1 MERLENNLKDEKRTE
16 DEEFLSNSLLVV
28 SLVSSVLTGLVCL
41 VLNFILS
48 FKLKKYQRALL
59 FLVPGLILLAIR
71 FFMGGLATETIFE
84 IPLVKELYS
93 IFETFKATFHPK
105 GSWNFLTTFTLL
117 SNGLSLTF
125 FGLFV
130 STQESTQQQ
139 QLDEIRKDEETK
151 HQKSLSS
158 DKVLDTKSR
167 AHLFAIGTTGSGKT
181 ANILRYVENSIK
193 NGQPTI
199 IVDGKGGTKEHDLA
213 TISQKL
219 AEKYGRTVYL
229 VNQSDLSNTDPY
241 NPFSGLSATE
251 VKDMLVSMSEWESDH
266 YKNLAS
272 RYWQIMLS
280 VMIDNNITPTFEN
293 IILFSE
299 PEKFLQVLD
308 EIKKRGQ
315 IDDERYLKAV
325 NIANSEAGKQAE
337 ISISRSAVVYEG
349 DGAKLFGDRLGF
361 NMRSAFEENA
371 VVIVL
376 LNEFSYG
383 DFARS
388 TGQLVLEDIK
398 SLISRLLSGEYEEQ
412 ETLLVL
418 EELGVYVNN
427 GIEGLLNRSRS
438 AGVKTIVSM
447 QTTADVDKENP
458 DLTRQIIG
466 NCNDFMIMRVTDQY
480 SAETMA
486 KLIGTEKGIQK
497 TSRTSEG
504 ISTGESSNKLVDQFK
519 ISPNEIKKS
528 YRRFLEFITQKRNQ
542 MRLNA
547 SRLNLSKFKVEKI
560 IS

>member
-1 MERLENNLKDEKRTE
+1 MERLDNNLKDEKATE
-16 DEEFLSNSLLVV
+16 NEEFLSNFFFLV
-28 SLVSSVLTGLVCL
+28 SFVSSVIIGAVCFISGL
-41 VLNFILS
+41 ILEHK
-48 FKLKKYQRALL
+48 FKKYQR
-59 FLVPGLILLAIR
+59 GLIFLGVGAFLLVIR
-71 FFMGGLATETIFE
+71 FFLGGLSVEALLE
-84 IPLVKELYS
+84 IPILKELYS
-93 IFETFKATFHPK
+93 ILNSLKAFNFETIKETIKDWSWIFKI
-105 GSWNFLTTFTLL
+105 TLL
-117 SNGLSLTF
+117 SSGLSFFTYGLAVLTQPQ
-125 FGLFV
+125 
-130 STQESTQQQ
+130 TQKEE
-139 QLDEIRKDEETK
+139 LDEIRKDEETK
-151 HQKSLSS
+151 HQKSLTS
-158 DKVLDTKSR
+158 DKVLDMKSR

-181 ANILRYVENSIK
+181 ANILRYIENSIK
-193 NGQPTI
+193 KGQPTI

-213 TISQKL
+213 TVSQKL
-219 AEKYGRTVYL
+219 AKKYGRKVYL

-241 NPFSGLSATE
+241 NPFSDLSATE

-280 VMIDNNITPTFEN
+280 VMIDNNITPIFEN

-299 PEKFLQVLD
+299 PENFLKVLD
-308 EIKKRGQ
+308 ELKTRGQ

-325 NIANSEAGKQAE
+325 NIAHSEAGKQAE

-349 DGAKLFGDRLGF
+349 DGSKLFGDRFGF
-361 NMRSAFEENA
+361 NMRSAFKENA
-371 VVIVL
+371 VIIVL

-418 EELGVYVNN
+418 EEFGVYVNN

-466 NCNDFMIMRVTDQY
+466 NCNDFMIMRVTDQD

-504 ISTGESSNKLVDQFK
+504 ISTGESSNKLVDQFRV
-519 ISPNEIKKS
+519 SPNEIKNFPSLFGIYYTKN
-528 YRRFLEFITQKRNQ
+528 RPNEVKRFKTKFI
-542 MRLNA
+542 
-547 SRLNLSKFKVEKI
+547 KI
-560 IS
+560 

>member
-71 FFMGGLATETIFE
+71 FFMGGLAAETIFE
-84 IPLVKELYS
+84 IPIAKELYS
-93 IFETFKATFHPK
+93 IFETLKSTFHLK
-105 GSWNFLTTFTLL
+105 ASWDFLTTFTLL

-130 STQESTQQQ
+130 STQESTQKQ
-139 QLDEIRKDEETK
+139 QLDEIHKDEETK

-181 ANILRYVENSIK
+181 ANILRYVESSIK

-199 IVDGKGGTKEHDLA
+199 IVDGKGGTKDHDLA
-213 TISQKL
+213 TVSQKL

-241 NPFSGLSATE
+241 NPFSNLSATE

-299 PEKFLQVLD
+299 PENFLQVLD

-349 DGAKLFGDRLGF
+349 DGAKLFGDRFGF

-376 LNEFSYG
+376 LNEFSYK

-466 NCNDFMIMRVTDQY
+466 NCNDFMIMRVTDQD

-504 ISTGESSNKLVDQFK
+504 MNTGESSNKLVDQFR
-519 ISPNEIKKS
+519 ISPNEIKNFPSLFGIYYTKN
-528 YRRFLEFITQKRNQ
+528 RPNEVKRFKT
-542 MRLNA
+542 
-547 SRLNLSKFKVEKI
+547 KFVKI
-560 IS
+560 

>member
-1 MERLENNLKDEKRTE
+1 MERLENNLKEEKATK
-16 DEEFLSNSLLVV
+16 DEEFLSNFFLIV
-28 SLVSSVLTGLVCL
+28 SVISSVIVVAVCF
-41 VLNFILS
+41 VLDWILERQ
-48 FKLKKYQRALL
+48 FKKYQR
-59 FLVPGLILLAIR
+59 GLIFLGVGAFLLVIR
-71 FFMGGLATETIFE
+71 YFIGGLTTETLLE
-84 IPLVKELYS
+84 IPLLKELYS
-93 IFETFKATFHPK
+93 SLKAFNFSIKDWSWLFKI
-105 GSWNFLTTFTLL
+105 TLL
-117 SNGLSLTF
+117 SGGLSIF
-125 FGLFV
+125 SYGLFV
-130 STQESTQQQ
+130 LTQPQTQKEE
-139 QLDEIRKDEETK
+139 LDEIRKDEDTK
-151 HQKSLSS
+151 HEKSLPS
-158 DKVLDTKSR
+158 DKVLDTRSR

-199 IVDGKGGTKEHDLA
+199 IIDGKGGTKEHDLA
-213 TISQKL
+213 TVSQKL
-219 AEKYGRTVYL
+219 AKKYGREVYL
-229 VNQSDLSNTDPY
+229 VNQSDLSNTDLY
-241 NPFSGLSATE
+241 NPFSDLSATE

-280 VMIDNNITPTFEN
+280 IMIENGITPTFES

-299 PEKFLQVLD
+299 PENFLQVLD
-308 EIKKRGQ
+308 ELKKRGQ

-349 DGAKLFGDRLGF
+349 DGAKLFGDRFGF
-361 NMRSAFEENA
+361 NMRSAFKENA

-398 SLISRLLSGEYEEQ
+398 SLISRLLKGEYEEQ

-418 EELGVYVNN
+418 EELGVYVND

-438 AGVKTIVSM
+438 AGVKTIVSI

-466 NCNDFMIMRVTDQY
+466 NCNDFLIMRVTDQD

-504 ISTGESSNKLVDQFK
+504 IGTGESSNKLVDQFR
-519 ISPNEIKKS
+519 ISPNEIKNFPSLFGIYYTKNKPNEVK
-528 YRRFLEFITQKRNQ
+528 RFKTKFI
-542 MRLNA
+542 
-547 SRLNLSKFKVEKI
+547 KV
-560 IS
+560 

>member
-1 MERLENNLKDEKRTE
+1 MERLENNLKDEKATE
-16 DEEFLSNSLLVV
+16 DEEFLSNFFFLV
-28 SLVSSVLTGLVCL
+28 SFVSSVIIGAVC
-41 VLNFILS
+41 FISSWILERK
-48 FKLKKYQRALL
+48 FKKYQR
-59 FLVPGLILLAIR
+59 GLIFLGVGSFLLVIR
-71 FFMGGLATETIFE
+71 YFLGGLTIETLLE
-84 IPLVKELYS
+84 IPLLKEIYS
-93 IFETFKATFHPK
+93 IINSIKIKAFNFESIKNW
-105 GSWNFLTTFTLL
+105 SWLLKITLL
-117 SNGLSLTF
+117 SSGLSMF
-125 FGLFV
+125 SYGLGV
-130 STQESTQQQ
+130 LSQPKTQIEE
-139 QLDEIRKDEETK
+139 LDEIRKDEETK
-151 HQKSLSS
+151 HEKSLPS
-158 DKVLDTKSR
+158 DKVLDTNSR

-181 ANILRYVENSIK
+181 ANILRYIENSIK
-193 NGQPTI
+193 KGQPTI
-199 IVDGKGGTKEHDLA
+199 IIDGKGGTKEHDLA
-213 TISQKL
+213 TVSQKL
-219 AEKYGRTVYL
+219 AKKYGREVYL
-229 VNQSDLSNTDPY
+229 VNQSDLSNTDSY
-241 NPFSGLSATE
+241 NPFSDLSATE

-280 VMIDNNITPTFEN
+280 VMIDNNITPTFEK
-293 IILFSE
+293 IILFSV
-299 PEKFLQVLD
+299 PENFLQVLD
-308 EIKKRGQ
+308 LIKKRGQ
-315 IDDERYLKAV
+315 IDDEKYRKAV

-349 DGAKLFGDRLGF
+349 DGSKLFGDHLGF

-398 SLISRLLSGEYEEQ
+398 SLISRLLKGEYEEQ

-418 EELGVYVNN
+418 EELGVYVND

-466 NCNDFMIMRVTDQY
+466 NCNDFMIMRVTDQE

-504 ISTGESSNKLVDQFK
+504 INTGESSNKLVDQFR
-519 ISPNEIKKS
+519 ISPNEIKNFPSLFGIYYTKN
-528 YRRFLEFITQKRNQ
+528 RPNEVKRFKTKFI
-542 MRLNA
+542 
-547 SRLNLSKFKVEKI
+547 KI
-560 IS
+560 

>member
-1 MERLENNLKDEKRTE
+1 MERLENNLKDEKATK
-16 DEEFLSNSLLVV
+16 DEEYLSNFFI
-28 SLVSSVLTGLVCL
+28 LVSFIFSVIIGAVC
-41 VLNFILS
+41 FISDWILEHK
-48 FKLKKYQRALL
+48 FKKYQR
-59 FLVPGLILLAIR
+59 GLIFLGIGAFLLVIR
-71 FFMGGLATETIFE
+71 YFLGGLTVETLFE
-84 IPLVKELYS
+84 IPVVKELYS
-93 IFETFKATFHPK
+93 IIEAIKALNFDSAK
-105 GSWNFLTTFTLL
+105 DYSWLLKVTLL
-117 SNGLSLTF
+117 SSGLSF
-125 FGLFV
+125 FTYGLAV
-130 STQESTQQQ
+130 LSQPKTQKEE
-139 QLDEIRKDEETK
+139 LDEIRKDEETK
-151 HQKSLSS
+151 HQKSLPS

-213 TISQKL
+213 TVSQEL
-219 AEKYGRTVYL
+219 AKKYGRTVYL
-229 VNQSDLSNTDPY
+229 INQSDISNTSSY
-241 NPFSGLSATE
+241 NPFSDLSATE
-251 VKDMLVSMSEWESDH
+251 VKDMIVSMSEWESDH
-266 YKNLAS
+266 YKNLAG

-280 VMIDNNITPTFEN
+280 VMIDNDITPTFEN

-299 PEKFLQVLD
+299 PEKFLELLD
-308 EIKKRGQ
+308 EIKTKGQ
-315 IDDERYLKAV
+315 IDDEQYRKAV
-325 NIANSEAGKQAE
+325 NIANGEAGKQAE

-349 DGAKLFGDRLGF
+349 DGAKLFGDRWGF
-361 NMRSAFEENA
+361 NMRSAFEANA

-398 SLISRLLSGEYEEQ
+398 SLISRLLKGEYAEK

-418 EELGVYVNN
+418 EELGVYVND

-447 QTTADVDKENP
+447 QTTADVDKVNP

-466 NCNDFMIMRVTDQY
+466 NCNDFMIMRVTDQD

-504 ISTGESSNKLVDQFK
+504 IGTGESSNKLVDQFR
-519 ISPNEIKKS
+519 ISPNEIKNFPSLFGVYYTKNKPNEIK
-528 YRRFLEFITQKRNQ
+528 RFKT
-542 MRLNA
+542 
-547 SRLNLSKFKVEKI
+547 KFVRI
-560 IS
+560 

>member
-1 MERLENNLKDEKRTE
+1 MERLENNLKDEKATK
-16 DEEFLSNSLLVV
+16 DEEYLSFSLFVLSFVLSVIAGVV
-28 SLVSSVLTGLVCL
+28 C
-41 VLNFILS
+41 FILDWILENK
-48 FKLKKYQRALL
+48 FKKYQR
-59 FLVPGLILLAIR
+59 GLILLGVGAFLLVIR
-71 FFMGGLATETIFE
+71 YFIGGLTTETLLE
-84 IPLVKELYS
+84 IPLLKELYS
-93 IFETFKATFHPK
+93 SLKAFNFSIKDWGWLFKI
-105 GSWNFLTTFTLL
+105 TLL
-117 SNGLSLTF
+117 SGGLSIF
-125 FGLFV
+125 SYGLFV
-130 STQESTQQQ
+130 LTQPQTQKEE
-139 QLDEIRKDEETK
+139 LDEIRKDEDTK
-151 HQKSLSS
+151 HEKSLPS

-213 TISQKL
+213 TVSQKL
-219 AEKYGRTVYL
+219 AKKYGRKVYL

-241 NPFSGLSATE
+241 NPFSDLSATE

-280 VMIDNNITPTFEN
+280 VMIDNNITPTFEK
-293 IILFSE
+293 IILFSV
-299 PEKFLQVLD
+299 PENFLQVLD
-308 EIKKRGQ
+308 LIKKRGQ
-315 IDDERYLKAV
+315 IDDEKYRKAV

-349 DGAKLFGDRLGF
+349 DGSKLFGDHLGF

-398 SLISRLLSGEYEEQ
+398 SLISRLLKGKYEEQ

-447 QTTADVDKENP
+447 QTTADIDKENP

-466 NCNDFMIMRVTDQY
+466 NCNDFMIMRVTDQD

-504 ISTGESSNKLVDQFK
+504 INTGESSNKLVDQFK
-519 ISPNEIKKS
+519 VSPNEIKNFPSLFGIYYTKNKPNEVK
-528 YRRFLEFITQKRNQ
+528 RFKTKFI
-542 MRLNA
+542 
-547 SRLNLSKFKVEKI
+547 KI
-560 IS
+560 

>member
-1 MERLENNLKDEKRTE
+1 MDRLENNLRDEKATKE
-16 DEEFLSNSLLVV
+16 EEFLSNFLF
-28 SLVSSVLTGLVCL
+28 LVSFIFSVVIGAVCF
-41 VLNFILS
+41 VSDWILELK
-48 FKLKKYQRALL
+48 FKKYQR
-59 FLVPGLILLAIR
+59 GLIFLGVGAFLLVIR
-71 FFMGGLATETIFE
+71 YFIGGLAAETLFE
-84 IPLVKELYS
+84 IPVVKELYS
-93 IFETFKATFHPK
+93 IINSIKALNFDSIK
-105 GSWNFLTTFTLL
+105 DYSWVLKVTLL
-117 SNGLSLTF
+117 SSGLSF
-125 FGLFV
+125 FTYGLAV
-130 STQESTQQQ
+130 LSQPKTQKEE
-139 QLDEIRKDEETK
+139 LDEIRKDEETK
-151 HQKSLSS
+151 HQKSLPS
-158 DKVLDTKSR
+158 DKVLDTRSR

-213 TISQKL
+213 TVSQKL
-219 AEKYGRTVYL
+219 AKKYGRKVYL

-241 NPFSGLSATE
+241 NPFSDLSATE

-280 VMIDNNITPTFEN
+280 IMIENNITPIFEN
-293 IILFSE
+293 IILFSD
-299 PEKFLQVLD
+299 PENFLKVLD
-308 EIKKRGQ
+308 ELKTRGQ

-349 DGAKLFGDRLGF
+349 DGAKLFGDRFGF
-361 NMRSAFEENA
+361 NMRSAFKENA

-398 SLISRLLSGEYEEQ
+398 SLISRLLKGEYEEQ

-418 EELGVYVNN
+418 EELGVYVND

-466 NCNDFMIMRVTDQY
+466 NCNDFLIMRVTDQE

-504 ISTGESSNKLVDQFK
+504 IGTGESSNKLVDQFR
-519 ISPNEIKKS
+519 ISPNEVKNFPSLYGIYYTKNKPNEVKRFKTKFIK
-528 YRRFLEFITQKRNQ
+528 I
-542 MRLNA
+542 
-547 SRLNLSKFKVEKI
+547 
-560 IS
+560 

>member
-1 MERLENNLKDEKRTE
+1 MERLENNLKDEKETKE
-16 DEEFLSNSLLVV
+16 EEFLSNFLFFV
-28 SLVSSVLTGLVCL
+28 SFIFSVIVGAVC
-41 VLNFILS
+41 FISDWILELK
-48 FKLKKYQRALL
+48 FKKYQR
-59 FLVPGLILLAIR
+59 GLIFLGVGAFLLVIR
-71 FFMGGLATETIFE
+71 YFLGGLTTETLFE
-84 IPLVKELYS
+84 IPVINELYS
-93 IFETFKATFHPK
+93 IINAIKALNFDSIK
-105 GSWNFLTTFTLL
+105 DYSWVLKVTLI
-117 SNGLSLTF
+117 SSGLSFFTYGLAVLTQPK
-125 FGLFV
+125 
-130 STQESTQQQ
+130 TQKEE
-139 QLDEIRKDEETK
+139 LDEIRKDEETK
-151 HQKSLSS
+151 HQKSLPS

-213 TISQKL
+213 TVSQKL
-219 AEKYGRTVYL
+219 AKKYGREVYL
-229 VNQSDLSNTDPY
+229 VNQSDLSDTDPY
-241 NPFSGLSATE
+241 NPFSDLSATE

-280 VMIDNNITPTFEN
+280 VMIDNNITPTFEK

-299 PEKFLQVLD
+299 PENFLQVLD
-308 EIKKRGQ
+308 ELKKSEQ

-349 DGAKLFGDRLGF
+349 DGSKLFGDRWGF

-398 SLISRLLSGEYEEQ
+398 SLISRLLSGEYEEK

-418 EELGVYVNN
+418 EELGVYVND

-466 NCNDFMIMRVTDQY
+466 NCNDFMIMRVTDQE

-504 ISTGESSNKLVDQFK
+504 IGTGESSNKLVDQFR
-519 ISPNEIKKS
+519 ISPNEIKNFPSLFGIYYTKNKPNEVK
-528 YRRFLEFITQKRNQ
+528 RFKT
-542 MRLNA
+542 
-547 SRLNLSKFKVEKI
+547 KFVRI
-560 IS
+560 

>member
-1 MERLENNLKDEKRTE
+1 MERLENNLRDEKATKE
-16 DEEFLSNSLLVV
+16 EEFLSNFLF
-28 SLVSSVLTGLVCL
+28 LVSFIFSVVIGAVCF
-41 VLNFILS
+41 VSDWILELK
-48 FKLKKYQRALL
+48 FKKYQR
-59 FLVPGLILLAIR
+59 GLIFLGVGAFLLVIR
-71 FFMGGLATETIFE
+71 YFIGGLAAETLFE
-84 IPLVKELYS
+84 IPVVKELYS
-93 IFETFKATFHPK
+93 IINSIKALNFDSIK
-105 GSWNFLTTFTLL
+105 DYSWVLKVTLL
-117 SNGLSLTF
+117 SSGLSF
-125 FGLFV
+125 FTYGLAV
-130 STQESTQQQ
+130 LSQPKTQKEE
-139 QLDEIRKDEETK
+139 LDEIRKDEETK
-151 HQKSLSS
+151 HQKSLPSN
-158 DKVLDTKSR
+158 KVLDTKSR

-213 TISQKL
+213 TVSQKL
-219 AEKYGRTVYL
+219 AKKYGRKVYL

-241 NPFSGLSATE
+241 NPFSDLSATE

-308 EIKKRGQ
+308 ELKKREQ

-349 DGAKLFGDRLGF
+349 DGANLFGDRFGF
-361 NMRSAFEENA
+361 NMRSAFKENA

-398 SLISRLLSGEYEEQ
+398 SLISRLLKGEYEEQ

-418 EELGVYVNN
+418 EELGVYVND

-466 NCNDFMIMRVTDQY
+466 NCNDFLIMRVTDQE
-480 SAETMA
+480 SAETIA

-504 ISTGESSNKLVDQFK
+504 IGTGESSNKLVDQFR
-519 ISPNEIKKS
+519 ISPNEIKNFPSLYGIYYTKNKPNEVK
-528 YRRFLEFITQKRNQ
+528 RFKTKFI
-542 MRLNA
+542 
-547 SRLNLSKFKVEKI
+547 KI
-560 IS
+560 

>member
-1 MERLENNLKDEKRTE
+1 MERLENNLEDEKRTE

-71 FFMGGLATETIFE
+71 FFMGGLAAETIFE
-84 IPLVKELYS
+84 IPIAKELYS
-93 IFETFKATFHPK
+93 IFETLKSTFHLK
-105 GSWNFLTTFTLL
+105 ASWDFLTTFTLL

-158 DKVLDTKSR
+158 DKVLDTNSR

-181 ANILRYVENSIK
+181 ANILRYVESSIK

-213 TISQKL
+213 TVSQKL

-241 NPFSGLSATE
+241 NPFSNLSATE

-280 VMIDNNITPTFEN
+280 IMIDNNITPTFEN
-293 IILFSE
+293 IILFSD

-325 NIANSEAGKQAE
+325 NIANGEAGKQAE

-349 DGAKLFGDRLGF
+349 DGAKLFGDRFGF

-427 GIEGLLNRSRS
+427 GVEGLLNRSRS

-466 NCNDFMIMRVTDQY
+466 NCNDFMIMRVTDQD

-504 ISTGESSNKLVDQFK
+504 MSTGESSNKLVDQFR
-519 ISPNEIKKS
+519 ISPNEIKNFPSLFGIYYTKN
-528 YRRFLEFITQKRNQ
+528 RPNEVKRFKT
-542 MRLNA
+542 
-547 SRLNLSKFKVEKI
+547 KFVRI
-560 IS
+560 

>member
-1 MERLENNLKDEKRTE
+1 MERLENNLKDEKATE
-16 DEEFLSNSLLVV
+16 DEEFLSNFFFLV
-28 SLVSSVLTGLVCL
+28 SFVSSVIIGAVC
-41 VLNFILS
+41 FISSWILERK
-48 FKLKKYQRALL
+48 FKKYQR
-59 FLVPGLILLAIR
+59 GLIFLGVGSFLLVIR
-71 FFMGGLATETIFE
+71 YFLGGLTTETLLE
-84 IPLVKELYS
+84 IPLLKEIYS
-93 IFETFKATFHPK
+93 IINSIKIKAFNFESIKNW
-105 GSWNFLTTFTLL
+105 SWLLKITLL
-117 SNGLSLTF
+117 SSGLSMF
-125 FGLFV
+125 SYGLGV
-130 STQESTQQQ
+130 LSQPKTQIEE
-139 QLDEIRKDEETK
+139 LDEIRKDEETK
-151 HQKSLSS
+151 HQKSLPS

-181 ANILRYVENSIK
+181 ANILRYVENAIK

-213 TISQKL
+213 TVSRKL
-219 AEKYGRTVYL
+219 AKKYGRKVYL
-229 VNQSDLSNTDPY
+229 VNQSDLSNTNPY
-241 NPFSGLSATE
+241 NPFSDLSATE

-280 VMIDNNITPTFEN
+280 IMIDNNITPIFEN
-293 IILFSE
+293 IILFSD
-299 PEKFLQVLD
+299 PENFLKVLD
-308 EIKKRGQ
+308 ELKTRGQ

-349 DGAKLFGDRLGF
+349 DGSKLFGDRFGF

-398 SLISRLLSGEYEEQ
+398 SLIGRLLRGEYEEQ

-466 NCNDFMIMRVTDQY
+466 NCNDFMIMRVTDQD

-504 ISTGESSNKLVDQFK
+504 INTGESSNKLVDQFR
-519 ISPNEIKKS
+519 ISPNEIKNFPSLFGIYYTKN
-528 YRRFLEFITQKRNQ
+528 RPNEVKRFKT
-542 MRLNA
+542 
-547 SRLNLSKFKVEKI
+547 KFVKI
-560 IS
+560 

>member
-1 MERLENNLKDEKRTE
+1 MERLENNLKDEKATK
-16 DEEFLSNSLLVV
+16 DEEYLSFSLFALSFV
-28 SLVSSVLTGLVCL
+28 LSVIAGVVCL
-41 VLNFILS
+41 VLDIILG
-48 FKLKKYQRALL
+48 FKFKKNQRGLI
-59 FLVPGLILLAIR
+59 FLGVGAILLAIR
-71 FFMGGLATETIFE
+71 YFLGGLTAETLFE
-84 IPLVKELYS
+84 IPVVKELYS
-93 IFETFKATFHPK
+93 IIEAIKALNFDSAK
-105 GSWNFLTTFTLL
+105 DYSWVLKVTLL
-117 SNGLSLTF
+117 SSGLSFFTYGLAVLTQPK
-125 FGLFV
+125 
-130 STQESTQQQ
+130 TQEEE
-139 QLDEIRKDEETK
+139 LDEIRKDEETK

-158 DKVLDTKSR
+158 DKVLDTRSR

-213 TISQKL
+213 TVSQKL

-241 NPFSGLSATE
+241 NPFSDLSATE

-280 VMIDNNITPTFEN
+280 VMIDNNITPTFEK

-299 PEKFLQVLD
+299 PENFLQVLD
-308 EIKKRGQ
+308 ELKKSEQ

-349 DGAKLFGDRLGF
+349 DGSKLFGDRFGF

-398 SLISRLLSGEYEEQ
+398 SLISRLLKGEYAEK
-412 ETLLVL
+412 ETLLIL
-418 EELGVYVNN
+418 EELGVYVND

-466 NCNDFMIMRVTDQY
+466 NCNDFMIMRVTDQD
-480 SAETMA
+480 SAETIA
-486 KLIGTEKGIQK
+486 KLIGTEKAIQK

-504 ISTGESSNKLVDQFK
+504 ISTGESSNKLVDQFR
-519 ISPNEIKKS
+519 ISPNEIKNFPSLFGIYYTKNKPNEVK
-528 YRRFLEFITQKRNQ
+528 RFKTKFIR
-542 MRLNA
+542 
-547 SRLNLSKFKVEKI
+547 I
-560 IS
+560 

>member
-1 MERLENNLKDEKRTE
+1 MERLDNNLKDEKATE
-16 DEEFLSNSLLVV
+16 NEEFLSNFFFLV
-28 SLVSSVLTGLVCL
+28 SFVSSVIIGVVCFISGL
-41 VLNFILS
+41 ILEYK
-48 FKLKKYQRALL
+48 FKKYQR
-59 FLVPGLILLAIR
+59 GLIFLGVGAFLLVIR
-71 FFMGGLATETIFE
+71 FFLGGLSVEALLE
-84 IPLVKELYS
+84 IPILKELYS
-93 IFETFKATFHPK
+93 ILNSLKAFNFETIKETIKDWSWIFKI
-105 GSWNFLTTFTLL
+105 TLL
-117 SNGLSLTF
+117 SSGLSFFTYGLAVLTQPQ
-125 FGLFV
+125 
-130 STQESTQQQ
+130 TQKEE
-139 QLDEIRKDEETK
+139 LDEIRKDEETK
-151 HQKSLSS
+151 HQKSLTS
-158 DKVLDTKSR
+158 DKVLDMKSR

-213 TISQKL
+213 TVTQKL
-219 AEKYGRTVYL
+219 AKKYGRKVYL
-229 VNQSDLSNTDPY
+229 VNQSNLSKTDPY
-241 NPFSGLSATE
+241 NPFSDLSATE

-280 VMIDNNITPTFEN
+280 IMIEHNIRTTFES
-293 IILFSE
+293 IILFSQ
-299 PEKFLQVLD
+299 PENFLQVLD
-308 EIKKRGQ
+308 ELKKSGQ
-315 IDDERYLKAV
+315 IKDEQYRKAV

-349 DGAKLFGDRLGF
+349 DGSKLFADHLGF
-361 NMRSAFEENA
+361 NMRSAFKENA
-371 VVIVL
+371 VIIVL

-466 NCNDFMIMRVTDQY
+466 NCNDFMIMRVTDQD

-497 TSRTSEG
+497 TSRTTEG
-504 ISTGESSNKLVDQFK
+504 ISTGESSNKLVDQFRV
-519 ISPNEIKKS
+519 SPNEVKNFPSLFGIYYTKNKPNEVK
-528 YRRFLEFITQKRNQ
+528 RFKT
-542 MRLNA
+542 
-547 SRLNLSKFKVEKI
+547 KFVKI
-560 IS
+560 

>member
-71 FFMGGLATETIFE
+71 FFMGGLAAETIFE
-84 IPLVKELYS
+84 IPIAKELYS
-93 IFETFKATFHPK
+93 IFETLKSTFHLK
-105 GSWNFLTTFTLL
+105 ASWDFLTTFTLL

-130 STQESTQQQ
+130 STQESTQKQ

-181 ANILRYVENSIK
+181 ANILRYVESSIK

-213 TISQKL
+213 AVSQKL

-280 VMIDNNITPTFEN
+280 VMIDNHITPTFEN

-299 PEKFLQVLD
+299 PENFLQVLD

-349 DGAKLFGDRLGF
+349 DGAKLFGDRFGF

-466 NCNDFMIMRVTDQY
+466 NCNDFMIMRVTDQD

-504 ISTGESSNKLVDQFK
+504 MNTGESSNKLVDQFR
-519 ISPNEIKKS
+519 ISPNEIKNFPSLFGIYYTKN
-528 YRRFLEFITQKRNQ
+528 RPNEVKRFKT
-542 MRLNA
+542 
-547 SRLNLSKFKVEKI
+547 KFVKI
-560 IS
+560 

>member
-1 MERLENNLKDEKRTE
+1 MEKLENNLKDEKATE
-16 DEEFLSNSLLVV
+16 DEEFLSNFFFLV
-28 SLVSSVLTGLVCL
+28 SFVSSVIIGAVC
-41 VLNFILS
+41 FISSWILERK
-48 FKLKKYQRALL
+48 FKKYQR
-59 FLVPGLILLAIR
+59 GLIFLGVGSFLLVIR
-71 FFMGGLATETIFE
+71 YFLGGLTTETLLE
-84 IPLVKELYS
+84 IPLLKEIYS
-93 IFETFKATFHPK
+93 IINSIKIKAFNFESIKNW
-105 GSWNFLTTFTLL
+105 SWLLKITLL
-117 SNGLSLTF
+117 SSGLSMF
-125 FGLFV
+125 SYGLGV
-130 STQESTQQQ
+130 LSQPKTQKEE
-139 QLDEIRKDEETK
+139 LDEIRKDEETK
-151 HQKSLSS
+151 HQKSLPS
-158 DKVLDTKSR
+158 DKVLDTRSR

-199 IVDGKGGTKEHDLA
+199 IIDGKGGTKEHDLA
-213 TISQKL
+213 TVSQKL
-219 AEKYGRTVYL
+219 AKKYGREVYL
-229 VNQSDLSNTDPY
+229 VNQSDLSNTDLY
-241 NPFSGLSATE
+241 NPFSDLSATE

-280 VMIDNNITPTFEN
+280 IMIENGITPTFES

-299 PEKFLQVLD
+299 PENFLQVLD
-308 EIKKRGQ
+308 ELKKRGQ

-349 DGAKLFGDRLGF
+349 DGAKLFGDRFGF
-361 NMRSAFEENA
+361 NMRSAFKENA

-398 SLISRLLSGEYEEQ
+398 SLISRLLKGEYEEQ

-418 EELGVYVNN
+418 EELGVYVND

-466 NCNDFMIMRVTDQY
+466 NCNDFLIMRVTDQD

-504 ISTGESSNKLVDQFK
+504 IGTGESSNKLVDQFR
-519 ISPNEIKKS
+519 ISPNEIKNFPSLFGIYYTKNKPNEVK
-528 YRRFLEFITQKRNQ
+528 RFKTKFI
-542 MRLNA
+542 
-547 SRLNLSKFKVEKI
+547 KV
-560 IS
+560 

>member
-1 MERLENNLKDEKRTE
+1 MERLEKNLKDEKSTK
-16 DEEFLSNSLLVV
+16 DEEYLSDSLFFV
-28 SLVSSVLTGLVCL
+28 SIILSVITGAVC
-41 VLNFILS
+41 FILDLILRLK
-48 FKLKKYQRALL
+48 FKKYQR
-59 FLVPGLILLAIR
+59 GLIFLAVGAVLLAIR
-71 FFMGGLATETIFE
+71 YFLGSLSAETIFE
-84 IPLVKELYS
+84 IPIAKEIYS
-93 IFETFKATFHPK
+93 IIDTFKTTFHIK
-105 GSWNFLTTFTLL
+105 ASWSWLTTLTLF
-117 SNGLSLTF
+117 SSGLSILSYGLSVLTQPK
-125 FGLFV
+125 
-130 STQESTQQQ
+130 TQKEE
-139 QLDEIRKDEETK
+139 LDEIRKDEETK
-151 HQKSLSS
+151 HEKSLSS
-158 DKVLDTKSR
+158 DKVLDTGSR

-181 ANILRYVENSIK
+181 ANILRYVENAIK

-213 TISQKL
+213 TVSQKL
-219 AEKYGRTVYL
+219 AKKYGRKVYL
-229 VNQSDLSNTDPY
+229 INQSDLSNTDPY
-241 NPFSGLSATE
+241 NPFSDLSATE

-280 VMIDNNITPTFEN
+280 IMIEYNIITTFES

-299 PEKFLQVLD
+299 PKNFLKVLD
-308 EIKKRGQ
+308 EIKKSGE
-315 IDDERYLKAV
+315 IDDEKYRKAV

-349 DGAKLFGDRLGF
+349 DGSKLFGDRDHLGF

-447 QTTADVDKENP
+447 QTTADVDKVNP

-466 NCNDFMIMRVTDQY
+466 NCNDFLIMRVSEQD

-504 ISTGESSNKLVDQFK
+504 MSTGESSNKLVDQFK
-519 ISPNEIKKS
+519 ISPNEIKNFPSLYGIYYTKNKPNEVK
-528 YRRFLEFITQKRNQ
+528 RFKTKFI
-542 MRLNA
+542 
-547 SRLNLSKFKVEKI
+547 KI
-560 IS
+560 

>member
-1 MERLENNLKDEKRTE
+1 MERLENNLRDEKATE
-16 DEEFLSNSLLVV
+16 NEEFLSNFFLIV
-28 SLVSSVLTGLVCL
+28 SFVSSVIVVAVC
-41 VLNFILS
+41 FILDWILERQ
-48 FKLKKYQRALL
+48 FKKYQR
-59 FLVPGLILLAIR
+59 GLIFLGVGAVLLVIR
-71 FFMGGLATETIFE
+71 YFLGGLTAETLLE
-84 IPLVKELYS
+84 IPLFS
-93 IFETFKATFHPK
+93 IIKAFDLESIKNWSWLFKI
-105 GSWNFLTTFTLL
+105 TLL
-117 SNGLSLTF
+117 SSGLSIF
-125 FGLFV
+125 SYGLFV
-130 STQESTQQQ
+130 LTQPKTQKEE
-139 QLDEIRKDEETK
+139 LDEIRKDEETK
-151 HQKSLSS
+151 HNKSLPS
-158 DKVLDTKSR
+158 DKVLDMRSR

-193 NGQPTI
+193 KGQPTI

-213 TISQKL
+213 TVSQKL
-219 AEKYGRTVYL
+219 AKKYGRKVYL
-229 VNQSDLSNTDPY
+229 INQSDLSNTDPY
-241 NPFSGLSATE
+241 NPFSDLSATE

-280 VMIDNNITPTFEN
+280 IMIEYNIITTFES

-299 PEKFLQVLD
+299 PKNFLKVLD
-308 EIKKRGQ
+308 EIKKSGE
-315 IDDERYLKAV
+315 IDDEKYRKAV

-349 DGAKLFGDRLGF
+349 DGSKLFGDRDHLGF

-398 SLISRLLSGEYEEQ
+398 SLISRLLKGEYEEQ

-418 EELGVYVNN
+418 EELGVYVND

-447 QTTADVDKENP
+447 QTIADVDKENP

-466 NCNDFMIMRVTDQY
+466 NCNDFMIMRVVDQD
-480 SAETMA
+480 SAETIA

-504 ISTGESSNKLVDQFK
+504 ISTGESSNKLVDQFRV
-519 ISPNEIKKS
+519 SPNEIKNFPSLFGIYYTKN
-528 YRRFLEFITQKRNQ
+528 RPNEVKRFKT
-542 MRLNA
+542 
-547 SRLNLSKFKVEKI
+547 KFVRI
-560 IS
+560 

>member
-1 MERLENNLKDEKRTE
+1 MESLENNLRDEKATE
-16 DEEFLSNSLLVV
+16 NEEFLSNFFLIV
-28 SLVSSVLTGLVCL
+28 SFVSSVIVVAVC
-41 VLNFILS
+41 FILDWILERQ
-48 FKLKKYQRALL
+48 FKKYQR
-59 FLVPGLILLAIR
+59 GLIFLGVGAVLLVIR
-71 FFMGGLATETIFE
+71 YFLGGLTAETLLE
-84 IPLVKELYS
+84 IPLFS
-93 IFETFKATFHPK
+93 IIKAFDLESIKNWSWLFKI
-105 GSWNFLTTFTLL
+105 TLL
-117 SNGLSLTF
+117 SSGLSIF
-125 FGLFV
+125 SYGLFV
-130 STQESTQQQ
+130 LTQPKTQKEE
-139 QLDEIRKDEETK
+139 LDEIRKDEETK
-151 HQKSLSS
+151 HNKSLPS
-158 DKVLDTKSR
+158 DKVLDMRSR

-193 NGQPTI
+193 KGQPTI

-213 TISQKL
+213 TVSQKL
-219 AEKYGRTVYL
+219 AKKYGRKVYL
-229 VNQSDLSNTDPY
+229 INQSDLSNTDPY
-241 NPFSGLSATE
+241 NPFSDLSATE

-280 VMIDNNITPTFEN
+280 IMIEYNIITTFES

-299 PEKFLQVLD
+299 PKNFLKVLD
-308 EIKKRGQ
+308 EIKKSGE
-315 IDDERYLKAV
+315 IDDEKYRKAV

-349 DGAKLFGDRLGF
+349 DGSKLFGDRDHLGF

-447 QTTADVDKENP
+447 QTTADVDKVNP

-466 NCNDFMIMRVTDQY
+466 NCNDFLIMRVSEQD

-504 ISTGESSNKLVDQFK
+504 MSTGESSNKLVDQFK
-519 ISPNEIKKS
+519 ISPNEIKNFPSLFGIYYTKN
-528 YRRFLEFITQKRNQ
+528 RPNVVKRFKTKFI
-542 MRLNA
+542 
-547 SRLNLSKFKVEKI
+547 KI
-560 IS
+560 

>member
-1 MERLENNLKDEKRTE
+1 MERLENNLKDEKATK
-16 DEEFLSNSLLVV
+16 DEEFLSNFFLIV
-28 SLVSSVLTGLVCL
+28 SVISSVIVVAVCF
-41 VLNFILS
+41 VLDWILERQ
-48 FKLKKYQRALL
+48 FKKYQR
-59 FLVPGLILLAIR
+59 GLIFLGVGAVLLVIR
-71 FFMGGLATETIFE
+71 YFLGGLTAETLLE
-84 IPLVKELYS
+84 IPLFS
-93 IFETFKATFHPK
+93 IIKAFDFESIKNWSWIFKI
-105 GSWNFLTTFTLL
+105 TLL
-117 SNGLSLTF
+117 SSSLSIFSYGLYVLTQPK
-125 FGLFV
+125 
-130 STQESTQQQ
+130 TQKEE
-139 QLDEIRKDEETK
+139 LDEIRKDEETK
-151 HQKSLSS
+151 HQKSLPS
-158 DKVLDTKSR
+158 DKVLDMKSR

-219 AEKYGRTVYL
+219 AKKYGRKVYL
-229 VNQSDLSNTDPY
+229 INQSDLSNTDPY
-241 NPFSGLSATE
+241 NPFSDLSATE

-280 VMIDNNITPTFEN
+280 IMIKYNIRITFES

-299 PEKFLQVLD
+299 RENFLQVLD
-308 EIKKRGQ
+308 ELKKSEQ
-315 IDDERYLKAV
+315 IDDERYRKAV

-349 DGAKLFGDRLGF
+349 DGSKLFGDHLGF

-466 NCNDFMIMRVTDQY
+466 NCNDFLIMRVTDQE

-504 ISTGESSNKLVDQFK
+504 IGTGESSNKLVDQFRV
-519 ISPNEIKKS
+519 SPNEIKNFPSLFGIYYTKNKPN
-528 YRRFLEFITQKRNQ
+528 EVN
-542 MRLNA
+542 
-547 SRLNLSKFKVEKI
+547 
-560 IS
+560 

>member
-1 MERLENNLKDEKRTE
+1 MERLENNLKDEKETKE
-16 DEEFLSNSLLVV
+16 EEFLSNFLFFV
-28 SLVSSVLTGLVCL
+28 SFLFSVIVGAVC
-41 VLNFILS
+41 FISDWILELK
-48 FKLKKYQRALL
+48 FKKYQR
-59 FLVPGLILLAIR
+59 GLIFLGVGAFLLVIR
-71 FFMGGLATETIFE
+71 YFLSGLTAETLFE
-84 IPLVKELYS
+84 IPVVKELYS
-93 IFETFKATFHPK
+93 IINSLKALNFDSIK
-105 GSWNFLTTFTLL
+105 DYSWVLKVTLL
-117 SNGLSLTF
+117 SSGLSF
-125 FGLFV
+125 FTYGLAV
-130 STQESTQQQ
+130 LSQPRTQKEE
-139 QLDEIRKDEETK
+139 LDEIRKDEETK

-158 DKVLDTKSR
+158 DKVLDTRSR
-167 AHLFAIGTTGSGKT
+167 AHLFALGTTGSGKT

-213 TISQKL
+213 TVTQKL
-219 AEKYGRTVYL
+219 AKKYGREVYL

-241 NPFSGLSATE
+241 NPFSDLSATE

-280 VMIDNNITPTFEN
+280 IMIDNDITPTFEK
-293 IILFSE
+293 IILFSV
-299 PEKFLQVLD
+299 PENFLQVLH
-308 EIKKRGQ
+308 ELEKSEQ
-315 IDDERYLKAV
+315 IDEQRYLKAV
-325 NIANSEAGKQAE
+325 TIANSEAGKQAE

-349 DGAKLFGDRLGF
+349 DGSKLFGDHFGF

-398 SLISRLLSGEYEEQ
+398 SLISRLLSGEYEEK

-466 NCNDFMIMRVTDQY
+466 NCNDFMIMRVTDQD

-497 TSRTSEG
+497 TSRTTEG
-504 ISTGESSNKLVDQFK
+504 ISTGESSNKLVDQFRV
-519 ISPNEIKKS
+519 SPNEIKNFPSLFGIYYTKN
-528 YRRFLEFITQKRNQ
+528 RPNEIKRFKTKFI
-542 MRLNA
+542 
-547 SRLNLSKFKVEKI
+547 KI
-560 IS
+560 

>member
-219 AEKYGRTVYL
+219 MLKNTV
-229 VNQSDLSNTDPY
+229 
-241 NPFSGLSATE
+241 
-251 VKDMLVSMSEWESDH
+251 
-266 YKNLAS
+266 
-272 RYWQIMLS
+272 
-280 VMIDNNITPTFEN
+280 
-293 IILFSE
+293 
-299 PEKFLQVLD
+299 
-308 EIKKRGQ
+308 
-315 IDDERYLKAV
+315 
-325 NIANSEAGKQAE
+325 
-337 ISISRSAVVYEG
+337 
-349 DGAKLFGDRLGF
+349 
-361 NMRSAFEENA
+361 
-371 VVIVL
+371 
-376 LNEFSYG
+376 
-383 DFARS
+383 
-388 TGQLVLEDIK
+388 
-398 SLISRLLSGEYEEQ
+398 EQ
-412 ETLLVL
+412 C
-418 EELGVYVNN
+418 
-427 GIEGLLNRSRS
+427 I
-438 AGVKTIVSM
+438 
-447 QTTADVDKENP
+447 
-458 DLTRQIIG
+458 
-466 NCNDFMIMRVTDQY
+466 
-480 SAETMA
+480 
-486 KLIGTEKGIQK
+486 
-497 TSRTSEG
+497 
-504 ISTGESSNKLVDQFK
+504 
-519 ISPNEIKKS
+519 
-528 YRRFLEFITQKRNQ
+528 
-542 MRLNA
+542 
-547 SRLNLSKFKVEKI
+547 
-560 IS
+560 

>member
-1 MERLENNLKDEKRTE
+1 MERLGNNLKDEKETKE
-16 DEEFLSNSLLVV
+16 EEFLSNFLFFV
-28 SLVSSVLTGLVCL
+28 SFLFSVIVGAVC
-41 VLNFILS
+41 FISDWILELK
-48 FKLKKYQRALL
+48 FKKYQR
-59 FLVPGLILLAIR
+59 GLIFLGVGAFLLVIR
-71 FFMGGLATETIFE
+71 YFLGGLTAETLFE
-84 IPLVKELYS
+84 IPVVKELYS
-93 IFETFKATFHPK
+93 IINSLKALNFDSIK
-105 GSWNFLTTFTLL
+105 DYSWVLKVTLL
-117 SNGLSLTF
+117 SSGLSF
-125 FGLFV
+125 FTYGLAV
-130 STQESTQQQ
+130 LSQPRTQKEE
-139 QLDEIRKDEETK
+139 LDEIRKDEETK

-158 DKVLDTKSR
+158 DKVLDTRSR

-213 TISQKL
+213 TVTQKL
-219 AEKYGRTVYL
+219 AKKYGREVYL

-241 NPFSGLSATE
+241 NPFSDLSATE

-280 VMIDNNITPTFEN
+280 IMIDNDITPTFEK
-293 IILFSE
+293 IILFSV
-299 PEKFLQVLD
+299 PENFLQVLH
-308 EIKKRGQ
+308 ELKKSEQ
-315 IDDERYLKAV
+315 IDDQRYLKAV
-325 NIANSEAGKQAE
+325 TIANSEAGKQAE

-349 DGAKLFGDRLGF
+349 DGSKLFGDHFGF
-361 NMRSAFEENA
+361 NMRSVFEENA

-398 SLISRLLSGEYEEQ
+398 SLISRLLSGEYEEK

-466 NCNDFMIMRVTDQY
+466 NCNDFMIMRVTDQD

-497 TSRTSEG
+497 TSRTTEG
-504 ISTGESSNKLVDQFK
+504 ISTGESSNKLVDQFRV
-519 ISPNEIKKS
+519 SPNEIKNFPSLFGIYYTKN
-528 YRRFLEFITQKRNQ
+528 RPNEIKRFKTKFI
-542 MRLNA
+542 
-547 SRLNLSKFKVEKI
+547 KI
-560 IS
+560 

>member
-59 FLVPGLILLAIR
+59 FLVSGLILLAIR
-71 FFMGGLATETIFE
+71 FFMGGLAAETIFE

-105 GSWNFLTTFTLL
+105 GSWKFLTTFTIL

-213 TISQKL
+213 TVSQKL

-229 VNQSDLSNTDPY
+229 VNQSDLSNTAPY
-241 NPFSGLSATE
+241 NPFSNLSATE

-349 DGAKLFGDRLGF
+349 DGAKLFGDRFGF

-427 GIEGLLNRSRS
+427 GVEGLLNRSRS

-466 NCNDFMIMRVTDQY
+466 NCNDFMIMRVTDQD
-480 SAETMA
+480 SAEIMA

-504 ISTGESSNKLVDQFK
+504 MSTGESSNKLVDQFR
-519 ISPNEIKKS
+519 ISPNEIKNFPSLFGIYYTKNKPNEVK
-528 YRRFLEFITQKRNQ
+528 RFKTKFIR
-542 MRLNA
+542 
-547 SRLNLSKFKVEKI
+547 I
-560 IS
+560 

>member
-1 MERLENNLKDEKRTE
+1 MDRLENNLRDEKATKE
-16 DEEFLSNSLLVV
+16 EEFLSNFLF
-28 SLVSSVLTGLVCL
+28 LVSFIFSVVIGAVCF
-41 VLNFILS
+41 VSDWILELK
-48 FKLKKYQRALL
+48 FKKYQR
-59 FLVPGLILLAIR
+59 GLIFLGVGAFLLVIR
-71 FFMGGLATETIFE
+71 YFIGGLAAETLFE
-84 IPLVKELYS
+84 IPVVKELYS
-93 IFETFKATFHPK
+93 IINSIKALNFDSIK
-105 GSWNFLTTFTLL
+105 DYSWVLKVTLL
-117 SNGLSLTF
+117 SSGLSF
-125 FGLFV
+125 FTYGLAV
-130 STQESTQQQ
+130 LSQPKTQKEE
-139 QLDEIRKDEETK
+139 LDEIRKDEETK

-158 DKVLDTKSR
+158 DKVLDTRSR

-213 TISQKL
+213 TVSQKL
-219 AEKYGRTVYL
+219 AKKYGRKVYL

-241 NPFSGLSATE
+241 NPFSDLSATE

-280 VMIDNNITPTFEN
+280 IMIENNITPIFEN

-299 PEKFLQVLD
+299 PENFLKVLD
-308 EIKKRGQ
+308 ELKTRGQ

-349 DGAKLFGDRLGF
+349 DGAKLFGDRFGF

-398 SLISRLLSGEYEEQ
+398 SLISRLLKGEYEEQ

-418 EELGVYVNN
+418 EELGVYVND

-447 QTTADVDKENP
+447 QTIADVDKENP

-466 NCNDFMIMRVTDQY
+466 NCNDFMIMRVVDQE

-504 ISTGESSNKLVDQFK
+504 IGTGESSNKLVDQFR
-519 ISPNEIKKS
+519 ISPNEIKNFPSLYGIYYTKNKPNEVK
-528 YRRFLEFITQKRNQ
+528 RFKTKFI
-542 MRLNA
+542 
-547 SRLNLSKFKVEKI
+547 KI
-560 IS
+560 

>member
-1 MERLENNLKDEKRTE
+1 MERLENNLKDEKETKE
-16 DEEFLSNSLLVV
+16 EEFLSNFLFFV
-28 SLVSSVLTGLVCL
+28 SFIFSVIVGAVC
-41 VLNFILS
+41 FISDWILELK
-48 FKLKKYQRALL
+48 FKKYQR
-59 FLVPGLILLAIR
+59 GLIFLGVGAFLLVIR
-71 FFMGGLATETIFE
+71 YFLGGLTTETLFE
-84 IPLVKELYS
+84 IPVINELYS
-93 IFETFKATFHPK
+93 IINAIKALNFDSIK
-105 GSWNFLTTFTLL
+105 DYSWVLKVTLI
-117 SNGLSLTF
+117 SSGLSFFTYGLAVLTQPK
-125 FGLFV
+125 
-130 STQESTQQQ
+130 TQKEE
-139 QLDEIRKDEETK
+139 LDEIRKDEETK
-151 HQKSLSS
+151 HQKSLPS

-213 TISQKL
+213 TVSQEL
-219 AEKYGRTVYL
+219 AKKYGREVYL
-229 VNQSDLSNTDPY
+229 VNQSDLSDTDPY
-241 NPFSGLSATE
+241 NPFSDLSATE

-280 VMIDNNITPTFEN
+280 VMIDNNITPTFEK

-299 PEKFLQVLD
+299 PENFLQVLD
-308 EIKKRGQ
+308 ELKKSEQ

-349 DGAKLFGDRLGF
+349 DGSKLFGDRWGF

-398 SLISRLLSGEYEEQ
+398 SLISRLLSGEYEEK

-418 EELGVYVNN
+418 EELGVYVND

-466 NCNDFMIMRVTDQY
+466 NCNDFMIMRVTDQE

-504 ISTGESSNKLVDQFK
+504 IGTGESSNKLVDQFR
-519 ISPNEIKKS
+519 ISPNEIKNFPSLFGIYYTKNKPNEVK
-528 YRRFLEFITQKRNQ
+528 RFKT
-542 MRLNA
+542 
-547 SRLNLSKFKVEKI
+547 KFVRI
-560 IS
+560 

>member
-1 MERLENNLKDEKRTE
+1 MERLENNLKDEKATE
-16 DEEFLSNSLLVV
+16 DEEFLSNFFFLV
-28 SLVSSVLTGLVCL
+28 SFVSSVIIGAVC
-41 VLNFILS
+41 FISSWILERK
-48 FKLKKYQRALL
+48 FKKYQR
-59 FLVPGLILLAIR
+59 GLIFLGVGSFLLVIR
-71 FFMGGLATETIFE
+71 YFLGGLTTETLLE
-84 IPLVKELYS
+84 IPLLKEIYS
-93 IFETFKATFHPK
+93 IINSIKIKAFNFESIKNW
-105 GSWNFLTTFTLL
+105 SWLLKITLL
-117 SNGLSLTF
+117 SSGLSMF
-125 FGLFV
+125 SYGLGV
-130 STQESTQQQ
+130 LSQPKTQIEE
-139 QLDEIRKDEETK
+139 LDEIRKDEETK
-151 HQKSLSS
+151 HQKSLPS

-213 TISQKL
+213 TVTQKL
-219 AEKYGRTVYL
+219 AKKYGREVYL

-241 NPFSGLSATE
+241 NPFSDLSATE

-280 VMIDNNITPTFEN
+280 IMIDNDITPTFEK
-293 IILFSE
+293 IILFSV
-299 PEKFLQVLD
+299 PENFLQVLH
-308 EIKKRGQ
+308 ELKKSEQ
-315 IDDERYLKAV
+315 IDDQRYLKAV

-349 DGAKLFGDRLGF
+349 DGSKLFGDHFGF

-398 SLISRLLSGEYEEQ
+398 SLISRLLSGEYEEK

-466 NCNDFMIMRVTDQY
+466 NCNDFMIMRVTDQD

-497 TSRTSEG
+497 TSRTTEG
-504 ISTGESSNKLVDQFK
+504 ISTGESSNKLVDQFR
-519 ISPNEIKKS
+519 ISPNEIKNFPSLFGIYYTKNKPNEVK
-528 YRRFLEFITQKRNQ
+528 RFKT
-542 MRLNA
+542 
-547 SRLNLSKFKVEKI
+547 KFVKI
-560 IS
+560 

>member
-1 MERLENNLKDEKRTE
+1 MEKLENNLKDEKATK
-16 DEEFLSNSLLVV
+16 DEEFLSNFFLIV
-28 SLVSSVLTGLVCL
+28 SVISSVIVVAVCF
-41 VLNFILS
+41 VLDWILERQ
-48 FKLKKYQRALL
+48 FKKYQR
-59 FLVPGLILLAIR
+59 GLIFLGVGAVLLVIR
-71 FFMGGLATETIFE
+71 YFLGGLTAETLLE
-84 IPLVKELYS
+84 IPLFS
-93 IFETFKATFHPK
+93 IIKAFDFESIKNWSWIFKI
-105 GSWNFLTTFTLL
+105 TLL
-117 SNGLSLTF
+117 SSSLSIFSYGLYVLTQPK
-125 FGLFV
+125 
-130 STQESTQQQ
+130 TQKEE
-139 QLDEIRKDEETK
+139 LDEIRKDEETK
-151 HQKSLSS
+151 HQKSLPS
-158 DKVLDTKSR
+158 DKVLDMKSR

-213 TISQKL
+213 TVSQKL
-219 AEKYGRTVYL
+219 AKKYGREVYL

-241 NPFSGLSATE
+241 NPFSDLSATE

-280 VMIDNNITPTFEN
+280 VMIDNNITPTFEK

-299 PEKFLQVLD
+299 PENFLKVLD
-308 EIKKRGQ
+308 ELKKREQ

-349 DGAKLFGDRLGF
+349 DGSKLFGDHLGF

-447 QTTADVDKENP
+447 QTTADVDKVNP

-466 NCNDFMIMRVTDQY
+466 NCNDFLIMRVSEQD

-504 ISTGESSNKLVDQFK
+504 MSTGESSNKLVDQFR
-519 ISPNEIKKS
+519 ISPNEIKNFPSLFGIYYTKN
-528 YRRFLEFITQKRNQ
+528 RPNEIKRFKTKFI
-542 MRLNA
+542 
-547 SRLNLSKFKVEKI
+547 KI
-560 IS
+560 

>member
-1 MERLENNLKDEKRTE
+1 MERLENNLRDEKATE
-16 DEEFLSNSLLVV
+16 NEEFLSNFFLIV
-28 SLVSSVLTGLVCL
+28 SFVSSVIVVAVC
-41 VLNFILS
+41 FILDWILERQ
-48 FKLKKYQRALL
+48 FKKYQR
-59 FLVPGLILLAIR
+59 GLIFLGVGAVLLVIR
-71 FFMGGLATETIFE
+71 YFLGGLTAETLLE
-84 IPLVKELYS
+84 IPLFS
-93 IFETFKATFHPK
+93 IIKAFDLESIKNWSWLFKI
-105 GSWNFLTTFTLL
+105 TLL
-117 SNGLSLTF
+117 SSGLSIF
-125 FGLFV
+125 SYGLFV
-130 STQESTQQQ
+130 LTQPKTQKEE
-139 QLDEIRKDEETK
+139 LDEIRKDEETK
-151 HQKSLSS
+151 HNKSLPS
-158 DKVLDTKSR
+158 DKVLDMRSR

-193 NGQPTI
+193 KGQPTI

-213 TISQKL
+213 TVSQKL
-219 AEKYGRTVYL
+219 AKKYGRKVYL
-229 VNQSDLSNTDPY
+229 INQSDLSNTDPY
-241 NPFSGLSATE
+241 NPFSDLSATE

-280 VMIDNNITPTFEN
+280 IMIEYNIITTFES

-299 PEKFLQVLD
+299 PKNFLKVLD
-308 EIKKRGQ
+308 EIKKSGE
-315 IDDERYLKAV
+315 IDDEKYRKAV

-349 DGAKLFGDRLGF
+349 DGSKLFGDRDHLGF
-361 NMRSAFEENA
+361 SMRSAFEENA

-398 SLISRLLSGEYEEQ
+398 SLISRLLKGEYEEQ

-418 EELGVYVNN
+418 EELGVYVND

-447 QTTADVDKENP
+447 QTIADVDKENP

-466 NCNDFMIMRVTDQY
+466 NCNDFMIMRVVDQD
-480 SAETMA
+480 SAETIA

-504 ISTGESSNKLVDQFK
+504 ISTGESSNKLVDQFRV
-519 ISPNEIKKS
+519 SPNEIKNFPSLFGIYYTKN
-528 YRRFLEFITQKRNQ
+528 RPNEVKRFKT
-542 MRLNA
+542 
-547 SRLNLSKFKVEKI
+547 KFVRI
-560 IS
+560 

>member
-1 MERLENNLKDEKRTE
+1 MERLEKNLKDEKATE
-16 DEEFLSNSLLVV
+16 DEEFLSNFFFLV
-28 SLVSSVLTGLVCL
+28 SFVSSVIIGAVC
-41 VLNFILS
+41 FISSWILERK
-48 FKLKKYQRALL
+48 FKKYQR
-59 FLVPGLILLAIR
+59 GLIFLGVGSFLLVIR
-71 FFMGGLATETIFE
+71 YFLGGLTTETLLE
-84 IPLVKELYS
+84 IPLLKEIYS
-93 IFETFKATFHPK
+93 IINSIKIKAFNFESIKNW
-105 GSWNFLTTFTLL
+105 SWLLKITLL
-117 SNGLSLTF
+117 SSGLSMF
-125 FGLFV
+125 SYGLGV
-130 STQESTQQQ
+130 LSQPKTQIEE
-139 QLDEIRKDEETK
+139 LDEIRKDEETK
-151 HQKSLSS
+151 HQKSLPS

-181 ANILRYVENSIK
+181 ANILRYVENAIK

-213 TISQKL
+213 TVSRKL
-219 AEKYGRTVYL
+219 AKKYGRKVYL
-229 VNQSDLSNTDPY
+229 VNQSDLSNTNPY
-241 NPFSGLSATE
+241 NPFSDLSATE

-280 VMIDNNITPTFEN
+280 IMIDNNITPIFEN
-293 IILFSE
+293 IILFSD
-299 PEKFLQVLD
+299 PENFLKVLD
-308 EIKKRGQ
+308 ELKTRGQ

-349 DGAKLFGDRLGF
+349 DGSKIFGDRFGF
-361 NMRSAFEENA
+361 NMRSAFKENA
-371 VVIVL
+371 VIIVL

-466 NCNDFMIMRVTDQY
+466 NCNDFMIMRVTDQD

-504 ISTGESSNKLVDQFK
+504 MSTGESSNKLVDQFR
-519 ISPNEIKKS
+519 ISPNEIKNFPSLFGIYYTKN
-528 YRRFLEFITQKRNQ
+528 RPNEIKRFKTKFI
-542 MRLNA
+542 
-547 SRLNLSKFKVEKI
+547 KI
-560 IS
+560 

>member
-1 MERLENNLKDEKRTE
+1 MDRLENNLRDEKATKE
-16 DEEFLSNSLLVV
+16 EEFLSNFLF
-28 SLVSSVLTGLVCL
+28 LVSFIFSVVIGAVCF
-41 VLNFILS
+41 VSDWILELK
-48 FKLKKYQRALL
+48 FKKYQR
-59 FLVPGLILLAIR
+59 GLIFLGVGAFLLVIR
-71 FFMGGLATETIFE
+71 YFIGGLAAETLFE
-84 IPLVKELYS
+84 IPVVKELYS
-93 IFETFKATFHPK
+93 IINSIKALNFDSIK
-105 GSWNFLTTFTLL
+105 DYSWVLKVTLL
-117 SNGLSLTF
+117 SSGLSF
-125 FGLFV
+125 FTYGLAV
-130 STQESTQQQ
+130 LSQPKTQKEE
-139 QLDEIRKDEETK
+139 LDEIRKDEETK
-151 HQKSLSS
+151 HQKSLPS

-219 AEKYGRTVYL
+219 AKKYGRKVYL
-229 VNQSDLSNTDPY
+229 INQSDLSNTDPY
-241 NPFSGLSATE
+241 NPFSDLSATE

-280 VMIDNNITPTFEN
+280 IMIDNNITPIFEN
-293 IILFSE
+293 IILFSD
-299 PEKFLQVLD
+299 PENFLKVLD
-308 EIKKRGQ
+308 ELKTRGQ

-349 DGAKLFGDRLGF
+349 DGAKLFGDRFGF
-361 NMRSAFEENA
+361 NMRSAFKENA

-398 SLISRLLSGEYEEQ
+398 SLISRLLKGEYAEK
-412 ETLLVL
+412 ETLLIL
-418 EELGVYVNN
+418 EELGVYVND

-466 NCNDFMIMRVTDQY
+466 NCNDFMIMRVTDQD

-504 ISTGESSNKLVDQFK
+504 IGTGESSNKLVDQFRV
-519 ISPNEIKKS
+519 SPNEIKNFPSLFGIYYTKNKPNEVK
-528 YRRFLEFITQKRNQ
+528 RFKTKFI
-542 MRLNA
+542 
-547 SRLNLSKFKVEKI
+547 KI
-560 IS
+560 

>member
-1 MERLENNLKDEKRTE
+1 MERLENNLKDEKATE
-16 DEEFLSNSLLVV
+16 DEEFLSNFFFLV
-28 SLVSSVLTGLVCL
+28 SFVSSVIIGAVC
-41 VLNFILS
+41 FISSWILERK
-48 FKLKKYQRALL
+48 FKKYQR
-59 FLVPGLILLAIR
+59 GLIFLGVGSFLLVIR
-71 FFMGGLATETIFE
+71 YFLGGLTTETLLE
-84 IPLVKELYS
+84 IPLLKEIYS
-93 IFETFKATFHPK
+93 IINSIKIKAFNFESIKNW
-105 GSWNFLTTFTLL
+105 SWLLKITLL
-117 SNGLSLTF
+117 SSGLSMF
-125 FGLFV
+125 SYGLGV
-130 STQESTQQQ
+130 LSQPKTQIEE
-139 QLDEIRKDEETK
+139 LDEIRKDEETK
-151 HQKSLSS
+151 HEKSLPS
-158 DKVLDTKSR
+158 DKVLDTNSR

-181 ANILRYVENSIK
+181 ANILRYIENSIK
-193 NGQPTI
+193 KGQPTI
-199 IVDGKGGTKEHDLA
+199 IIDGKGGTKEHDLA
-213 TISQKL
+213 TVSQKL
-219 AEKYGRTVYL
+219 AKKYGREVYL
-229 VNQSDLSNTDPY
+229 VNQSDLSNTDSY
-241 NPFSGLSATE
+241 NPFSDLSATE

-280 VMIDNNITPTFEN
+280 VMIDNNITPTFEK
-293 IILFSE
+293 IILFSV
-299 PEKFLQVLD
+299 PENFLQVLD
-308 EIKKRGQ
+308 LIKKRGQ
-315 IDDERYLKAV
+315 IDDEKYRKAV

-349 DGAKLFGDRLGF
+349 DGSKLFGDHLGF

-398 SLISRLLSGEYEEQ
+398 SLISRLLKGKYEEQ

-418 EELGVYVNN
+418 EELGVYVND

-447 QTTADVDKENP
+447 QTTADIDKENP

-466 NCNDFMIMRVTDQY
+466 NCNDFMIMRVTDQD

-504 ISTGESSNKLVDQFK
+504 FNTGESSNKLVDQFR
-519 ISPNEIKKS
+519 ISPNEIKNFPSLFGIYYTKNKPNEVK
-528 YRRFLEFITQKRNQ
+528 RFKT
-542 MRLNA
+542 
-547 SRLNLSKFKVEKI
+547 KFVKI
-560 IS
+560 

>member
-1 MERLENNLKDEKRTE
+1 MERLENNFKDEKRTE

-71 FFMGGLATETIFE
+71 FFMGGLAAETIFE

-93 IFETFKATFHPK
+93 IFETFKATFHLK
-105 GSWNFLTTFTLL
+105 GSWKFLTTFTIL

-213 TISQKL
+213 TVSQKL

-241 NPFSGLSATE
+241 NPFSNLSATE

-349 DGAKLFGDRLGF
+349 DGAKLFGDRFGF

-427 GIEGLLNRSRS
+427 GVEGLLNRSRS

-466 NCNDFMIMRVTDQY
+466 NCNDFMIMRVTDQD

-504 ISTGESSNKLVDQFK
+504 MSTGESSNKLVDQFR
-519 ISPNEIKKS
+519 ISPNEIKNFPSLFGIYYTKNKPNEVK
-528 YRRFLEFITQKRNQ
+528 RFKTKFIR
-542 MRLNA
+542 
-547 SRLNLSKFKVEKI
+547 I
-560 IS
+560 

>member
-1 MERLENNLKDEKRTE
+1 MERLENNLKEEKETKE
-16 DEEFLSNSLLVV
+16 EEFLSNFLFFV
-28 SLVSSVLTGLVCL
+28 SFLFSVIVGAVC
-41 VLNFILS
+41 FISDWILELK
-48 FKLKKYQRALL
+48 FKKYQR
-59 FLVPGLILLAIR
+59 GLIFLGVGAFLLVIR
-71 FFMGGLATETIFE
+71 YFLGGLTAETLFE
-84 IPLVKELYS
+84 IPVVKELYS
-93 IFETFKATFHPK
+93 IINSLKALNFDSIK
-105 GSWNFLTTFTLL
+105 DYSWVLKVTLL
-117 SNGLSLTF
+117 SSGLSF
-125 FGLFV
+125 FTYGLAV
-130 STQESTQQQ
+130 LSQPRTQKEE
-139 QLDEIRKDEETK
+139 LDEIRKDEETK

-158 DKVLDTKSR
+158 DKVLDTRSR

-213 TISQKL
+213 TVTQKL
-219 AEKYGRTVYL
+219 AKKYGREVYL

-241 NPFSGLSATE
+241 NPFSDLSATE

-280 VMIDNNITPTFEN
+280 IMIDNDITPTFEK
-293 IILFSE
+293 IILFSV
-299 PEKFLQVLD
+299 PENFLQVLH
-308 EIKKRGQ
+308 ELKKSEQ
-315 IDDERYLKAV
+315 IDDQRYLKAV
-325 NIANSEAGKQAE
+325 TIANSEAGKQAE

-349 DGAKLFGDRLGF
+349 DGSKLFGDHFGF

-398 SLISRLLSGEYEEQ
+398 SLISRLLSGEYEEK

-466 NCNDFMIMRVTDQY
+466 NCNDFMIMRVTDQD

-497 TSRTSEG
+497 TSRTTEG
-504 ISTGESSNKLVDQFK
+504 ISTGESSNKLVDQFRV
-519 ISPNEIKKS
+519 SPNEIKNFPSLFGIYYTKN
-528 YRRFLEFITQKRNQ
+528 RPNEIKRFKTKFI
-542 MRLNA
+542 
-547 SRLNLSKFKVEKI
+547 KI
-560 IS
+560 

>member
-71 FFMGGLATETIFE
+71 FFMGGLAAETIFE

-105 GSWNFLTTFTLL
+105 GSWKFLTTFTIL

-199 IVDGKGGTKEHDLA
+199 IVDGKGGTKEHDLS
-213 TISQKL
+213 TVSQKL

-241 NPFSGLSATE
+241 NPFSNLSATE

-349 DGAKLFGDRLGF
+349 DGAKLFGDRFGF

-427 GIEGLLNRSRS
+427 GVEGLLNRSRS

-466 NCNDFMIMRVTDQY
+466 NCNDFMIMRVTDQD

-504 ISTGESSNKLVDQFK
+504 MSTGESSNKLVDQFR
-519 ISPNEIKKS
+519 ISPNEIKNFPSLFGIYYTKNKPNEVK
-528 YRRFLEFITQKRNQ
+528 RFKTKFIR
-542 MRLNA
+542 
-547 SRLNLSKFKVEKI
+547 I
-560 IS
+560 

>member
-71 FFMGGLATETIFE
+71 FFMGGLAAETIFE
-84 IPLVKELYS
+84 IPIAKELYS
-93 IFETFKATFHPK
+93 IFETLKSTFHLK
-105 GSWNFLTTFTLL
+105 ASWDFLTTFTLL

-130 STQESTQQQ
+130 STQESTQKQ

-181 ANILRYVENSIK
+181 ANILRYVESSIK

-213 TISQKL
+213 TVSQKL

-229 VNQSDLSNTDPY
+229 VNQSGLSNTDPY

-280 VMIDNNITPTFEN
+280 VMIDNHITPTFEN

-299 PEKFLQVLD
+299 PENFLQVLD

-349 DGAKLFGDRLGF
+349 DGAKLFGDRFGF

-466 NCNDFMIMRVTDQY
+466 NCNDFMIMRVTDQD

-504 ISTGESSNKLVDQFK
+504 MNTGESSNKLVDQFR
-519 ISPNEIKKS
+519 ISPNEIKNFPSLFGIYYTKN
-528 YRRFLEFITQKRNQ
+528 RPNEVKRFKT
-542 MRLNA
+542 
-547 SRLNLSKFKVEKI
+547 KFVKI
-560 IS
+560 

>member
-1 MERLENNLKDEKRTE
+1 MERLENNLKDEKETKE
-16 DEEFLSNSLLVV
+16 EEFLSNFLFFV
-28 SLVSSVLTGLVCL
+28 SFLFSVIVGAVC
-41 VLNFILS
+41 FISDWILELK
-48 FKLKKYQRALL
+48 FKKYQR
-59 FLVPGLILLAIR
+59 GLIFLGVGAFLLVIR
-71 FFMGGLATETIFE
+71 YFLGGLTAETLFE
-84 IPLVKELYS
+84 IPVVKELYS
-93 IFETFKATFHPK
+93 IINSLKALNFDSIK
-105 GSWNFLTTFTLL
+105 DYSWVLKVTLL
-117 SNGLSLTF
+117 SSGLSF
-125 FGLFV
+125 FTYGLAV
-130 STQESTQQQ
+130 LSQPRTQKEE
-139 QLDEIRKDEETK
+139 LDEIRKDEETK

-158 DKVLDTKSR
+158 DKVLDTRSR

-213 TISQKL
+213 TVTQKL
-219 AEKYGRTVYL
+219 AKKYGREVYL

-241 NPFSGLSATE
+241 NPFSDLSATE

-280 VMIDNNITPTFEN
+280 IMIDNDITPTFEK
-293 IILFSE
+293 IILFSV
-299 PEKFLQVLD
+299 PENFLQVLH
-308 EIKKRGQ
+308 ELKKSEQ
-315 IDDERYLKAV
+315 IDDQRYLKAV
-325 NIANSEAGKQAE
+325 TIANSEAGKQAE

-349 DGAKLFGDRLGF
+349 DGSKLFGDHFGF

-398 SLISRLLSGEYEEQ
+398 SLISRLLKGEYEEQ

-466 NCNDFMIMRVTDQY
+466 NCNDFMVMRVTDQD

-504 ISTGESSNKLVDQFK
+504 MSTGESSNKLVDQFK
-519 ISPNEIKKS
+519 ISPNEIKNFPSLFGIYYTKN
-528 YRRFLEFITQKRNQ
+528 RPNEVKRFKT
-542 MRLNA
+542 
-547 SRLNLSKFKVEKI
+547 KFVKI
-560 IS
+560 